1 MLPFSSIEKL
11 IQSIASINN
20 NKKDMEKIKKGD
32 YLVIRTNEPII
43 GFIERFGYGMD
54 VDDVE
59 PEDFIARVLEVIDKE
74 NYLVYIA
81 SVGYRCVIGSSEI
94 VSFAEEEQL
103 TEDDK
108 REFKPLFSF
117 LTEPK
122 YVYTNEGEVPGN
134 SIAEKCDY
142 LARKAMAE
150 LFPESKIVSSSFDES
165 DFIKA
170 DLLSKVDSL
179 MKEEFYEDKE
189 FFESLKKKRDYFAEM
204 LQHLRFK
211 EYYTITIG
219 VQDEEDGNA
228 ITYRMVV
235 VDTNFEQVV
244 ITTDIDERTKFF
256 NSLGPDY
263 DSAYNFYRDF
273 IMEAMTKET
282 VIKMEI

>member
-1 MLPFSSIEKL
+1 M
-11 IQSIASINN
+11 
-20 NKKDMEKIKKGD
+20 MEKIKKGD

-43 GFIERFGYGMD
+43 GFIERFGYGLSSE
-54 VDDVE
+54 DVE
-59 PEDFIARVLEVIDKE
+59 PEEYIARVQEVIDSE

-81 SVGYRCVIGSSEI
+81 SVGYRCVIGASEI
-94 VSFAEEEQL
+94 VGLASEDQL

-108 REFKPLFSF
+108 RVYKPLFSF
-117 LTEPK
+117 LSEPQ

-134 SIAEKCDY
+134 GIAEKCDY
-142 LARKAMAE
+142 LARKAMAKF
-150 LFPESKIVSSSFDES
+150 FPKSKIASSSFEES

-179 MKEEFYEDKE
+179 MKEELYEDKE
-189 FFESLKKKRDYFAEM
+189 FFESLKKKRDYFEEM

-211 EYYTITIG
+211 EYFTVTIG
-219 VQDEEDGNA
+219 VQDEEDENA
-228 ITYRMVV
+228 ISYRMVV
-235 VDTNFEQVV
+235 VDTNYEQII

-256 NSLGPDY
+256 HSLGPDY

-282 VIKMEI
+282 VIEMDI

>member
-1 MLPFSSIEKL
+1 
-11 IQSIASINN
+11 
-20 NKKDMEKIKKGD
+20 MEIIKKGD

-43 GFIERFGYGMD
+43 GFIERFGYGLE

-59 PEDFIARVLEVIDKE
+59 PEDFVARVLEVIDKE

-94 VSFAEEEQL
+94 VGLASEDQL

-108 REFKPLFSF
+108 REYKPLFSF
-117 LTEPK
+117 LNEPK
-122 YVYTNEGEVPGN
+122 YEYTNEGEVPGN
-134 SIAEKCDY
+134 GIAEKCDY
-142 LARKAMAE
+142 LARKAME
-150 LFPESKIVSSSFDES
+150 KLFPESKIVSSSFDES

-219 VQDEEDGNA
+219 VQDEENGNA

-235 VDTNFEQVV
+235 VDTNYEQII

-256 NSLGPDY
+256 HSLGPDY

-273 IMEAMTKET
+273 CMEAITKET
-282 VIKMEI
+282 VIKMDI